1 MASIAPLL
9 AQPGRLVA
17 LAQGASYPLR
27 AMYFLTVHRLWHWA
41 LIPAA
46 VALVVWAAAG
56 VAIVQWLGPWAEH
69 MWWYGPSGVWT
80 FSGEHWAVLRLVLAA
95 VLLPPAVLWA
105 TWMTVLVAHV
115 LASPAMAL
123 LSQRV
128 EDLALGRPRRAV
140 RLGMLVE
147 MLLVAAGD
155 LAMGIIYL
163 PLAHLGLLAV
173 VLVPGLGGGVALGAA
188 AMALAHQFVGLP
200 LARRWVSYRLRWRVV
215 REHRWMCIGLG
226 GVLTVAWVLPVI
238 NLLAL
243 PVAACAGTLAFCD
256 LLRRGALSGV
266 QMRDM
271 PGPSGGVPDVS
282 GRSSSGARVG
292 AEGGSVPPAPS
303 MDDRGQVLP
312 LRFP

>member
-17 LAQGASYPLR
+17 FAQGASYPLR
-27 AMYFLTVHRLWHWA
+27 ALHFLTVHRLWRWA
-41 LIPAA
+41 LVPAA
-46 VALVVWAAAG
+46 VALAVWAAAG
-56 VAIVQWLGPWAEH
+56 LAIFHWLGPWAEH

-80 FSGEHWAVLRLVLAA
+80 FSGEHWAVMRVVLGLV
-95 VLLPPAVLWA
+95 VLPPAVLSA
-105 TWMTVLVAHV
+105 TWLTVLVAHV
-115 LASPAMAL
+115 LASPVMAM

-128 EDLALGRPRRAV
+128 EDLALGQPRRPV
-140 RLGMLVE
+140 RLATLVE

-163 PLAHLGLLAV
+163 PLAHLGLLAA

-188 AMALAHQFVGLP
+188 SMALAQQFVGLP

-215 REHRWMCIGLG
+215 RDHRWMCIGLG
-226 GVLTVAWVLPVI
+226 CVLTVAWVLPVI

-256 LLRRGALSGV
+256 LLQRGALAEV

-271 PGPSGGVPDVS
+271 SGGGRGVAAVS
-282 GRSSSGARVG
+282 RRGSDGATENDAG
-292 AEGGSVPPAPS
+292 AGGGELQPPP
-303 MDDRGQVLP
+303 R
-312 LRFP
+312 